1 MIVFHLAVVLVHSKF
16 GLGSCSQS
24 NLNNV
29 LSILH
34 IVEGNECLGQ
44 WMPIRWIA
52 LPYTHPD
59 MWTAFYHTP
68 NLGLVD
74 GGGER

>member
-1 MIVFHLAVVLVHSKF
+1 MFCQF
-16 GLGSCSQS
+16 YTCSY
-24 NLNNV
+24 
-29 LSILH
+29 

-59 MWTAFYHTP
+59 VWTAFYHTP
-68 NLGLVD
+68 NLWLVD
-74 GGGER
+74 GGKTVMARRQVLHQSIPSP